1 MADNNTTSQSQNQQ
15 GKNSLMSSYTGT
27 GTTGSSQGQT
37 GTQATSNTMT
47 AQTGVQSSYTGTG
60 TTGSSTQ
67 AGTQA
72 TGSTVQAQTGVQSA
86 AGGAKTVKTVIG
98 VFESRDNA
106 EKAVNE
112 LRQQGFSTEEIN
124 ILSKKDRHQGRQGE
138 TYDDDISDG
147 ALTGGTLGGI
157 GGLLL
162 GAGALA
168 IPGVGPVI
176 AVGPIAAA
184 LSGAVAGGVAG
195 GLIDWGIPSE
205 ASRRY
210 EQEVVQGKILAVIRA
225 DAAKVNAAAQ
235 ILRQNGAKDVESH
248 DLR

>member
-1 MADNNTTSQSQNQQ
+1 MVDQNTTSQLQN
-15 GKNSLMSSYTGT
+15 KENSNAVISSYTDT
-27 GTTGSSQGQT
+27 GATGSTMQGQNAQASNST
-37 GTQATSNTMT
+37 SSTQATSSTMQG
-47 AQTGVQSSYTGTG
+47 QTSAQSS
-60 TTGSSTQ
+60 
-67 AGTQA
+67 
-72 TGSTVQAQTGVQSA
+72 
-86 AGGAKTVKTVIG
+86 AGGAKTAKNVIG
-98 VFESRDNA
+98 VFESRNDA

-112 LRQQGFSTEEIN
+112 LRRQGFTTEEIN
-124 ILSKKDRHQGRQGE
+124 ILSKKDRNQQSRGETE
-138 TYDDDISDG
+138 TYDDDVSDG

-176 AVGPIAAA
+176 AAGPIAAA

-205 ASRRY
+205 VSQRY
-210 EQEVVQGKILAVIRA
+210 EQEVVRGKILAVIRA

-248 DLR
+248 NVK